1 MLLIRQC
8 NKLLIGFVCE
18 TVAVAA
24 EDSEG
29 DEEGENVLR
38 RYDEWHRVNID
49 SINLEQIIKNDQ
61 RTTSWVRD
69 RNERKKKEERIV

>member
-29 DEEGENVLR
+29 DEEGENVRR
-38 RYDEWHRVNID
+38 RYDEWHRVN
-49 SINLEQIIKNDQ
+49 SIYSTKLKEIIGNDQ
-61 RTTSWVRD
+61 RVAS
-69 RNERKKKEERIV
+69 

>member
-8 NKLLIGFVCE
+8 NKLLIGFVYE

-24 EDSEG
+24 EVSEG

-38 RYDEWHRVNID
+38 RYDEWHRVNIF
-49 SINLEQIIKNDQ
+49 SIKSMKII
-61 RTTSWVRD
+61 
-69 RNERKKKEERIV
+69 EERPKDEKLSA

>member
-29 DEEGENVLR
+29 NGEGENVRR
-38 RYDEWHRVNID
+38 RYDEWHRVNIY
-49 SINLEQIIKNDQ
+49 SIKIIIKNDPI
-61 RTTSWVRD
+61 TTRRVRV
-69 RNERKKKEERIV
+69 KGK